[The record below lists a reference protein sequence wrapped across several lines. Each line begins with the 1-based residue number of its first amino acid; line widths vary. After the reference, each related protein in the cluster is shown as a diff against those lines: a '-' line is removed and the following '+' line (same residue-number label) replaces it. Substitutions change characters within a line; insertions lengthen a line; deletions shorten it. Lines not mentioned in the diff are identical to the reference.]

1 MNRLKIKKY
10 NEQVTKNLLLFFDA
24 HNFVLKNKLYRH
36 LIITGLIF
44 IAVFSVGLTFLIQL
58 INWTEKIY
66 NYDIQH
72 FLTTYINLDSNY
84 IRYITHGSFWI
95 LKHALKANKDSIF
108 LSLFLILGTPY
119 LSFLSGKIQK
129 IVSNKAST
137 FTWKKFLF
145 EIYRGLSIS
154 IRNILKQFLWFI
166 LILAISYI
174 PYLEYITPF
183 FGFII
188 QAYYNG
194 ILISDYTL
202 EQKGFSIKESF
213 EFYKMNKFAMFS
225 TGLGFMFILLIPV
238 VGWFIAP
245 TYALVSTSLYFEKNK
260 LKEEDNQQ
268 LELFT

>member
-24 HNFVLKNKLYRH
+24 HDFVLKNKLYRH
-36 LIITGLIF
+36 LIITGIIF

-58 INWTEKIY
+58 INSTENIY
-66 NYDIQH
+66 NNDIQH
-72 FLTTYINLDSNY
+72 FLVSYINLDSNY
-84 IRYITHGSFWI
+84 IKHITHGGFWI
-95 LKHALKANKDSIF
+95 LKHAIKSNKDSIF
-108 LSLFLILGTPY
+108 LSLFLIFGTPY

-129 IVSNKAST
+129 IVSNKESI
-137 FTWKKFLF
+137 FTWKKFRT

-154 IRNILKQFLWFI
+154 LRNILKQFLWFI

-174 PYLEYITPF
+174 PYFEYITPL

-213 EFYKMNKFAMFS
+213 EFYKTNKFAMFS
-225 TGLGFMFILLIPV
+225 MGLGFMFILLIPV
-238 VGWFIAP
+238 IGWFIAP
-245 TYALVSTSLYFEKNK
+245 TYALVSSSLYFEKNK
-260 LKEEDNQQ
+260 LIKEDNNQ
-268 LELFT
+268 LELFK